1 LHIYTSMATDNRL
14 SISPVR
20 ATQLAAIEGSLPF
33 FFFGAAATAAGLY
46 LLLSHTSVLSSR
58 LPISGLIIAVGL
70 MALAGG
76 VIAAMIGDEV
86 ETPAGGVQAAAATPA
101 LVSKPEAPAVAP
113 RRAAAPARTP
123 VTAQKTTSV
132 GPAARSAPSRP
143 LVRRP
148 IWEEDWDVNSVGFQ
162 AAASPPSSPDVV
174 LRQIDE
180 LERLL
185 RKKPARPPPD

>member
-1 LHIYTSMATDNRL
+1 LHIYTSMATVNRVGN
-14 SISPVR
+14 PPAR
-20 ATQLAAIEGSLPF
+20 AAQPSAIEGSLPF
-33 FFFGAAATAAGLY
+33 FFFGGAATAAGVY
-46 LLLSHTSVLSSR
+46 LLLSHLTVLSSR
-58 LPISGLIIAVGL
+58 LPVSGLIIAIGL
-70 MALAGG
+70 MALVGG
-76 VIAAMIGDEV
+76 AVGALIGDEIEV
-86 ETPAGGVQAAAATPA
+86 PAAGVQNTGGTPA
-101 LVSKPEAPAVAP
+101 LVSKPEAPVVTP
-113 RRAAAPARTP
+113 GRAAEPDRTP
-123 VTAQKTTSV
+123 VTARKTTAV
-132 GPAARSAPSRP
+132 GPAAGSAPSRP